1 MLEKVSELDFFTIAE
16 QAVSK
21 SECSGVGVFT
31 LNEQG
36 EPANLLFLMNNGETV
51 DVTDFEL
58 LFKQFDRRSHGS
70 QKVDKFWVNG
80 SNLLANVEGVAK
92 VLLLE
97 DTSAAG
103 GLVFLLDK
111 QGGSATQAELAM
123 ELAVERLKLALER
136 AHTYKCPVISTNT
149 QLNQKLELLNEI
161 GSISKT
167 GGWEIDLASGVI
179 TWTDEMFRIYGLP
192 NGSPVSIS
200 TAMAYFPPE
209 TKKAF
214 MASFDKVVSEGK
226 EYCHEG
232 FLRRADG
239 KVLRIKATGKPR
251 YTGKKVTQVFGALED
266 ITEQY
271 RLLETEYNYAAYLT
285 AILDNL
291 NDVVVTIDTSGTI
304 ITANKTMSTIFG
316 YEPEEIMGQ
325 DVSILMPDPYAK
337 YHSEF
342 LKHYLETGRAKI
354 IGVGRE
360 LPGLHKSGRVF
371 PIELSLSEVVQDGQ
385 RQFIGIVKDIT
396 ERKKAMEEIYKTAY
410 FDDLTE
416 LPNMRSFEMDLARV
430 LNQASSQFNALDIYC
445 CLIDMDN
452 FTQYNLSFGK
462 HVGDRILA
470 TIAQRISAAIE
481 GDLKVYRGIG
491 DNFLILSTAP
501 VDGENRENENV
512 INTLE
517 WEVHKAIVTPIEV
530 DDLIHSVTA
539 AISSCRLAASK
550 ASYEK
555 VNGVLSFGK
564 KRAKKQGPG
573 SVLTLDNAAFEDYNR
588 YNTITHSFQRALQN
602 NEFYLMLQ
610 PQFNAS
616 NEVIG
621 SEALIRWEHPEL
633 GMISPVEFIPV
644 AEESDAIIDIGNWV
658 INEACRLL
666 HDCEQ
671 QGKHT
676 RIAVN
681 ISGRHI
687 VRADFAETITQLIE
701 KWGLAP
707 DTLMLEITETT
718 LVSSIDLVRERMDK
732 LGELGFSF
740 SIDDFGTGYSSL
752 SYLKELPISELK
764 IDRYF
769 VDEINFHDDEV
780 PIVNSIIDLAHALGV
795 SSVAEGIENEFQ
807 REYLRQRGCEYF
819 QGYFYSRP
827 LPEKAWRDF
836 IMNSS
841 LSKIDLD

>member
-1 MLEKVSELDFFTIAE
+1 MLEKVSELEFIRIAE
-16 QAVSK
+16 QAVAKSK
-21 SECSGVGVFT
+21 CSGVAVFT
-31 LNEQG
+31 LDAHS
-36 EPANLLFLMNNGETV
+36 EPANLVFLMNNDETV

-58 LFKQFDRRSHGS
+58 SFKRFDRRNKGT
-70 QKVDKFWVNG
+70 QKVEQFCVNG
-80 SNLLANVEGVAK
+80 SNLLGDVEGVAK

-97 DTSAAG
+97 DTSAVG

-111 QGGSATQAELAM
+111 QGGSASQTELAM

-136 AHTYKCPVISTNT
+136 AHSNKCPVISTNKL
-149 QLNQKLELLNEI
+149 LNQKLELLNEI

-192 NGSPVSIS
+192 HGSPVSIS

-209 TKKAF
+209 TKKAI
-214 MASFDKVVSEGK
+214 MTSFDKVVSEGK
-226 EYCHEG
+226 EYCLEG

-316 YEPEEIMGQ
+316 YEPEDIMGQ

-462 HVGDRILA
+462 HVGDKILA
-470 TIAQRISAAIE
+470 TIAQRISAVIE

-501 VDGENRENENV
+501 VDGENRENENT

-517 WEVHKAIVTPIEV
+517 WEIHKAIVTPIAV
-530 DDLIHSVTA
+530 DDLNHSVTA
-539 AISSCRLAASK
+539 AISSCRLEASK

-573 SVLTLDNAAFEDYNR
+573 SVLTLDNAAFEDYDR
-588 YNTITHSFQRALQN
+588 YNTITHSFQRALHN

-666 HDCEQ
+666 HECEL

-701 KWGLAP
+701 KWRLAP

-841 LSKIDLD
+841 LRKIDLD

>member
-1 MLEKVSELDFFTIAE
+1 
-16 QAVSK
+16 
-21 SECSGVGVFT
+21 
-31 LNEQG
+31 
-36 EPANLLFLMNNGETV
+36 
-51 DVTDFEL
+51 
-58 LFKQFDRRSHGS
+58 
-70 QKVDKFWVNG
+70 
-80 SNLLANVEGVAK
+80 
-92 VLLLE
+92 
-97 DTSAAG
+97 
-103 GLVFLLDK
+103 
-111 QGGSATQAELAM
+111 
-123 ELAVERLKLALER
+123 
-136 AHTYKCPVISTNT
+136 
-149 QLNQKLELLNEI
+149 
-161 GSISKT
+161 
-167 GGWEIDLASGVI
+167 
-179 TWTDEMFRIYGLP
+179 
-192 NGSPVSIS
+192 
-200 TAMAYFPPE
+200 
-209 TKKAF
+209 
-214 MASFDKVVSEGK
+214 
-226 EYCHEG
+226 
-232 FLRRADG
+232 
-239 KVLRIKATGKPR
+239 
-251 YTGKKVTQVFGALED
+251 
-266 ITEQY
+266 
-271 RLLETEYNYAAYLT
+271 
-285 AILDNL
+285 
-291 NDVVVTIDTSGTI
+291 
-304 ITANKTMSTIFG
+304 
-316 YEPEEIMGQ
+316 MGQ

-371 PIELSLSEVVQDGQ
+371 SIELSLSEVVQDGQ

-396 ERKKAMEEIYKTAY
+396 ERKKAMEAIYKTAY

-470 TIAQRISAAIE
+470 TIAQRISATIE

-501 VDGENRENENV
+501 VDGENRENENT

-517 WEVHKAIVTPIEV
+517 WEIHKAIVTPIAV
-530 DDLIHSVTA
+530 DDLMHSVTA
-539 AISSCRLAASK
+539 AISSCRLEASK

-573 SVLTLDNAAFEDYNR
+573 SVLTLDKAAFEDYNR

-633 GMISPVEFIPV
+633 GMVSPVEFIPI

-658 INEACRLL
+658 LNEACRLL
-666 HDCEQ
+666 HECEQ
-671 QGKHT
+671 RSMHT

-701 KWGLAP
+701 KLRLSP

-769 VDEINFHDDEV
+769 VDEINFHDEDV

-807 REYLRQRGCEYF
+807 KEYLRQRGCEFF

-841 LSKIDLD
+841 LRKIDLD

>member
-342 LKHYLETGRAKI
+342 LNHYLETGRAKI

-539 AISSCRLAASK
+539 AISSCRLEASK

-671 QGKHT
+671 LGKHT

-732 LGELGFSF
+732 LGELGFFF

-807 REYLRQRGCEYF
+807 KEYLRQRGCEYF

-841 LSKIDLD
+841 LSKVDLD